1 MSASENTR
9 SPLGPSRRGKMRI
22 RSASCLRLAAP
33 IGSSLLKIFATA
45 ETPRWT
51 SVRFARFIRTE
62 SKMGPDAMWPTGRP
76 ILTTQTNSST
86 WLVNSGWADLV
97 ILTGLGERQLPTEL
111 REPGLS
117 IGAVS
122 SLANALADPS
132 SGYVIGDHKKLAT
145 ALGIGVK
152 QARRFMKTARADFV
166 RRWCGD

>member
-1 MSASENTR
+1 M
-9 SPLGPSRRGKMRI
+9 K
-22 RSASCLRLAAP
+22 
-33 IGSSLLKIFATA
+33 
-45 ETPRWT
+45 
-51 SVRFARFIRTE
+51 
-62 SKMGPDAMWPTGRP
+62 PDAMWPTGRH
-76 ILTTQTNSST
+76 IFMTRTNSST

-97 ILTGLGERQLPTEL
+97 ILTNLGERQLPTEL

-152 QARRFMKTARADFV
+152 QARRFMKTKRADFV
-166 RRWCGD
+166 RRWYGARKYPQLLAWLPSRLDAEKTWRAAKVHAGRPRKGNGSESTAGPDVSSGSAVGNVR

>member
-1 MSASENTR
+1 
-9 SPLGPSRRGKMRI
+9 
-22 RSASCLRLAAP
+22 
-33 IGSSLLKIFATA
+33 
-45 ETPRWT
+45 
-51 SVRFARFIRTE
+51 
-62 SKMGPDAMWPTGRP
+62 MGPDAMWPTGRP

-166 RRWCGD
+166 RRWCGDQKYPRLLAWLPSSLDTEKRWRAANVHAGRPRNENGPEAQAAICLSRALEESQ